1 MIKIESIMTQNKQV
15 LYLVKKEIKSLT
27 AFHKRN
33 GQLGNSRK
41 KTTRGGRMEFIR
53 IGILKKQ
60 QVQFP
65 RVS

>member
-41 KTTRGGRMEFIR
+41 KNSQRGLY
-53 IGILKKQ
+53 GIYQGSLIQEIASAISKG
-60 QVQFP
+60 
-65 RVS
+65 